1 MIVRPLQGL
10 GRGLSRYLEGS
21 TLDGGSRGIGQ
32 IFSGASSLLRR
43 VQTGYMRNYA
53 LGILV
58 GVVLIIV
65 YYAVRG

>member
-1 MIVRPLQGL
+1 MVVAEVSVRSLA
-10 GRGLSRYLEGS
+10 
-21 TLDGGSRGIGQ
+21 
-32 IFSGASSLLRR
+32 GASFLLRR